1 MEIGATNQSE
11 KTLKIVFLRIGI
23 YIFKII
29 LWQMLKKYNRSR
41 LNSQCDHLTTL

>member
-23 YIFKII
+23 YILQNNIVA
-29 LWQMLKKYNRSR
+29 NVEEV
-41 LNSQCDHLTTL
+41 